1 MKAVLE
7 LFEMPKSCMD
17 CLKEDIG
24 GREMKLSDVEILKFK
39 RFAQLSK
46 SNACI
51 DIVIEDLEKLIST
64 IEAQQQEIEQ
74 LNREKESTL
83 KQMNELLKE
92 WETGKYMHNLA
103 DAEALAKAKE
113 ALAAIEKIGGQ
124 EDGV

>member
-1 MKAVLE
+1 
-7 LFEMPKSCMD
+7 
-17 CLKEDIG
+17 
-24 GREMKLSDVEILKFK
+24 MKLSDVEILKFK

-92 WETGKYMHNLA
+92 WETGKYMHNPA